1 MSSLSTVI
9 FILLVA
15 LLLFNLHL
23 IVHLSYL
30 IDCRRICA
38 VALRES
44 IVAAWDSKVRNIAIR
59 LIDSERPTEDL
70 NYDSSANR

>member
-44 IVAAWDSKVRNIAIR
+44 IVAAWDSKVRNLAM

-70 NYDSSANR
+70 NYDSSVNR